1 VWLSSCSAAQVARD
15 QLAACGE
22 VRGVQD
28 AADVVKRHVQVT
40 ESADDLRRGYLP
52 EVVAAVAREGIDLC
66 GLKQALFL
74 VVTQRFHAQVS
85 GAGEVADGHHRLHGP
100 KFKAPPTG
108 ESTRDHVLDRP
119 ARVAARVKPSGPNER
134 DGNQQEGQP

>member
-1 VWLSSCSAAQVARD
+1 M
-15 QLAACGE
+15 
-22 VRGVQD
+22 QD

-74 VVTQRFHAQVS
+74 VAAQRFDDEVS
-85 GAGEVADGHHRLHGP
+85 GAGEVADGHDRLHGP
-100 KFKAPPTG
+100 RFKSALTG
-108 ESTRDHVLDRP
+108 ESTRDHALDRP
-119 ARVAARVKPSGPNER
+119 ARVAARVEPSGPNER